1 MPYYR
6 LYHVQHDHFA
16 GVDDFEAEDD
26 VQAVR
31 HAETLNGTATAE
43 LWCGRRKIKTF
54 KPVAESVAER
64 E

>member
-6 LYHVQHDHFA
+6 LYHVKQDHFA

-26 VQAVR
+26 VQACR

-43 LWCGRRKIKTF
+43 LWSGKRKIKVF
-54 KPVAESVAER
+54 QPLAGRDIAD
-64 E
+64 